1 MFGIGILE
9 LALVFFVAVI
19 VLGPKQLPE
28 AARTIG
34 VWFYRLRNSAQTIQ
48 DDVEETFR
56 TIDKKEKGA
65 DSGGDASEKKD

>member
-48 DDVEETFR
+48 TDVEETLR
-56 TIDKKEKGA
+56 KMDDKEKGL
-65 DSGGDASEKKD
+65 DQTEDEHEKK